1 MGNHPLRGVHAP
13 TRGHRE
19 HERESRQRR
28 DWWVSAG
35 VEDKVNP
42 CDFRSAPVEAGA
54 QETAA
59 TLSPVEK
66 PPAVL
71 TEVQTVP
78 VRATFTVCSI
88 APVFQVGASLYNKF
102 L

>member
-28 DWWVSAG
+28 DCWVSAG
-35 VEDKVNP
+35 AEDKVNP
-42 CDFRSAPVEAGA
+42 CDFRSAPVEARA
-54 QETAA
+54 QETAT

-66 PPAVL
+66 SPL
-71 TEVQTVP
+71 
-78 VRATFTVCSI
+78 C
-88 APVFQVGASLYNKF
+88 
-102 L
+102 